1 MVRLQGH
8 VLFVGAVVYA
18 LRRKRESRAG
28 AREVDPA
35 ARSDWRRIICRCNLP
50 FPSFRAIS
58 RRSHSKAWL
67 QRSLNKAYPMQT
79 LKSFIL
85 VLLARN
91 RTAKVEHTSSGAN

>member
-35 ARSDWRRIICRCNLP
+35 ARSD
-50 FPSFRAIS
+50 
-58 RRSHSKAWL
+58 
-67 QRSLNKAYPMQT
+67 
-79 LKSFIL
+79 
-85 VLLARN
+85 
-91 RTAKVEHTSSGAN
+91 